1 MISQTMSSL
10 AIKGGPKAAADL
22 KLPVWP
28 EFGAEEENAV
38 SRTLQSHRWC
48 RLSGSEVEAFERAFA
63 EYHEAKHAVAV
74 SNGTV
79 ALELAVLACGI
90 KPGDE
95 VLVPAV
101 TFIASA
107 SAIVT
112 SVGAVPVFVDV
123 DPETASIDPALLEAA
138 ITKRT
143 KAIVGV
149 HYGGYP
155 IDFDRIMPIARKH
168 NLKVIEDCAHAQ
180 GTEWRGRKVGALGD
194 IGAFSF
200 QESKSFTAGE
210 GGLVLTND
218 DAIAEKAR
226 LYHNIG
232 RVMGQPGYRHFALA
246 SNFRMTELQ
255 GALLRVQL
263 KRFKEKQVRTKQERG
278 QYLSKLLE
286 EIGGVRPLKED
297 ERITQRGYYFFILR
311 YDRDE
316 FGGVPRDRF
325 VEALR
330 AEGVPC
336 DIGYG
341 VPLYK
346 QPAFREEEVVRWLPQ
361 SAKPWPNYEK
371 LVLPASERFCSEEQV
386 TFQHQLLLLDESKI
400 QRVAE
405 AVSKIKKHC
414 DEL

>member
-1 MISQTMSSL
+1 ML
-10 AIKGGPKAAADL
+10 AMHGGPKAARDL
-22 KLPVWP
+22 QLPPWP
-28 EFGAEEENAV
+28 ELDVQEEEAV
-38 SRTLQSHRWC
+38 LTALRSRKLC
-48 RLSGSEVEAFERAFA
+48 RLSGSEVEKFEQAFA
-63 EYHEAKHAVAV
+63 EYHEAKHAIAV

-79 ALELAVLACGI
+79 ALELALLACGI

-112 SVGAVPVFVDV
+112 SVGAVPVFVDI
-123 DPETASIDPALLEAA
+123 DPETATIDPALLEAA

-143 KAIVGV
+143 KAVIAV

-155 IDFDRIMPIARKH
+155 IDFDRILPVVRKH
-168 NLKVIEDCAHAQ
+168 GLRLIEDCAHAQ
-180 GTEWRGRKVGALGD
+180 GTEWRGHKVGAIGD

-210 GGLVLTND
+210 GGIVVTNSNEL
-218 DAIAEKAR
+218 AEQAR

-232 RVMGQPGYRHFALA
+232 RIMGQPGYKHFALA

-255 GALLRVQL
+255 GALLRAQL
-263 KRFKEKQVRTKQERG
+263 DRFKEKHVRMKHERG
-278 QYLSKLLE
+278 RYLADRLH
-286 EIGGVRPLKED
+286 EIGGVDPLKKD
-297 ERITQRGYYFFILR
+297 ERITQRGYYFFVIR
-311 YDRDE
+311 YNGDA
-316 FGGVPRDRF
+316 FGGTPRDRF
-325 VEALR
+325 VGALK

-346 QPAFREEEVVRWLPQ
+346 QPAFREEEIARWLPE
-361 SAKPWPNYEK
+361 SAKPWPDYQH
-371 LVLPASERFCSEEQV
+371 LYLPVSERFCAEEQI
-386 TFQHQLLLLDESKI
+386 TLPHQLLLLE
-400 QRVAE
+400 E
-405 AVSKIKKHC
+405 AKLQLIVDAIVKIKKHC
-414 DEL
+414 DEIL

>member
-1 MISQTMSSL
+1 MATLAIRGGPQAASSL
-10 AIKGGPKAAADL
+10 Q
-22 KLPVWP
+22 LPPWP
-28 EFGAEEENAV
+28 QFDVEEEGAV
-38 SRTLQSHRWC
+38 LTALRSRRWC
-48 RLSGSEVEAFERAFA
+48 RLSGSEVETFERAFA
-63 EYHEAKHAVAV
+63 EYHNSKHAIAV

-79 ALELAVLACGI
+79 ALELALLACGI

-112 SVGAVPVFVDV
+112 SVGAVPVFVD
-123 DPETASIDPALLEAA
+123 IDPQTVTIDPGALEVA

-143 KAIVGV
+143 RAVIAV

-155 IDFDRIMPIARKH
+155 VNFDQILPIVKKH
-168 NLKVIEDCAHAQ
+168 NLYLIEDCAHAQ
-180 GTEWRGRKVGALGD
+180 GTEWRGHKVGAIGD

-210 GGLVLTND
+210 GGIVLTNNSD
-218 DAIAEKAR
+218 LAEQAR

-232 RVMGQPGYRHFALA
+232 RVMGQPGYKHFALA
-246 SNFRMTELQ
+246 SNYRLSELQ
-255 GALLRVQL
+255 GALLRVQFE
-263 KRFKEKQVRTKQERG
+263 RFKEKHVRIKHEQG
-278 QYLSKLLE
+278 QFLADSLC
-286 EIGGVRPLKED
+286 EIGGVEPLKKD
-297 ERITQRGYYFFILR
+297 NRVTQRGYYFFIIR
-311 YDRDE
+311 YDKNA

-346 QPAFREEEVVRWLPQ
+346 QPAFQEKEISRWLPE
-361 SAKPWPNYEK
+361 SAKPWPDYEH
-371 LVLPASERFCSEEQV
+371 LFLPASERFCFEEQV
-386 TFQHQLLLLDESKI
+386 TLPHQLLLLEKSKV
-400 QRVAE
+400 QMVAD
-405 AVSKIKKHC
+405 AILKIKTHC
-414 DEL
+414 NEL